1 MCLSAV
7 LIWLINVQVKY
18 LLTYNTIVI
27 KNECAME
34 YTMKAEYRKELSV
47 HVVLVLGF
55 YDV

>member
-7 LIWLINVQVKY
+7 LIWLTNVQVKY

-34 YTMKAEYRKELSV
+34 CTMKAEYRKDLLV

>member
-7 LIWLINVQVKY
+7 IIWLTNVQVKY

-47 HVVLVLGF
+47 HVVLVLGL